1 MIKLNWCFDRVVG
14 VADFVYMV
22 LCKYTP
28 IQRWFLAIGNVVYYI
43 TYIFSRYLVYLTF
56 CLNMYTGKIFA
67 ESKKILYSWLHHS
80 AILSSSKPI
89 QHISIT
95 LIFICTISQQNT
107 LESSINHIKQRKYLL
122 LFWLYQAM
130 NFYFLL

>member
-14 VADFVYMV
+14 AADLVHLI

-28 IQRWFLAIGNVVYYI
+28 IQRCILAIGNVVYYI

-67 ESKKILYSWLHHS
+67 ESKRFIQLTTYP

-89 QHISIT
+89 THISIT